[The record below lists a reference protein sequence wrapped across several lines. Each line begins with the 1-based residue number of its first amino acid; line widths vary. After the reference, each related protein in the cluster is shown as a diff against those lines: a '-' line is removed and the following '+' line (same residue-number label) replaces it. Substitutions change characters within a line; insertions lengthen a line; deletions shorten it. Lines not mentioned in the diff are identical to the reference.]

1 MKKGIFLCS
10 LVILTGCATKQ
21 VDSIPAL
28 DEIKTAVVGA
38 QGKSNKIQSNTNELQ
53 KVLQEAYILNRD
65 MSKLID
71 KAKSE

>member
-10 LVILTGCATKQ
+10 LAILTGCATKQ

-65 MSKLID
+65 MTKLID